1 MSKATAK
8 VFDLLGGARCDPLN
22 RAVAEPQ
29 DLTKGAIVF
38 RHIAGD
44 RLFENG
50 QATTNPKLGLSGNP
64 LQRVT
69 TVGARQSI
77 IYGLLRETMARCQ
90 FLDGNTA
97 AIFCEGDLGI
107 HLLNSLLLPV
117 NWF

>member
-1 MSKATAK
+1 MSKATGK
-8 VFDLLGGARCDPLN
+8 INDLLGGAGCDPLN

-44 RLFENG
+44 RLFEKRKT
-50 QATTNPKLGLSGNP
+50 AANPKLRPTSRT
-64 LQRVT
+64 LQRMT
-69 TVGARQSI
+69 TVGTGQTI
-77 IYGLLRETMARCQ
+77 IHRLLRKTMARSQ
-90 FLDGNTA
+90 FLDGNTV

-107 HLLNSLLLPV
+107 HLRNSLLLPV